1 MNGFST
7 EEDSHDAPPAP
18 PFFGQSCCLIEDG
31 ERCGRAA
38 GNASFS
44 KRIQKS
50 ISQRKLKLD
59 IDKSVRHLYICDFH
73 KNFIQ
78 SVRNKRKRKTSDDGG
93 ESPDHDAEVPEV
105 NQGSSASCCCSI
117 SASFVSQLL
126 SRPYKILH
134 YLVMYAAE
142 NLPQVTVHTD
152 ALVAVGLQFVSVLVN
167 GADEALVPDLREEP
181 YTQNIIEEF
190 EDGQFEALLCVF
202 QHLVQDA
209 VNAFLGSRT

>member
-1 MNGFST
+1 VMNGFST

-93 ESPDHDAEVPEV
+93 ESPEHDAEVPEV
-105 NQGSSASCCCSI
+105 NQDSSLSCFWCFQGVFMFALLQHQVAPAAFSESCSI
-117 SASFVSQLL
+117 SARFVSQLL

-134 YLVMYAAE
+134 YLVMCE
-142 NLPQVTVHTD
+142 KRL
-152 ALVAVGLQFVSVLVN
+152 FSC
-167 GADEALVPDLREEP
+167 
-181 YTQNIIEEF
+181 F
-190 EDGQFEALLCVF
+190 SLLF
-202 QHLVQDA
+202 A
-209 VNAFLGSRT
+209 